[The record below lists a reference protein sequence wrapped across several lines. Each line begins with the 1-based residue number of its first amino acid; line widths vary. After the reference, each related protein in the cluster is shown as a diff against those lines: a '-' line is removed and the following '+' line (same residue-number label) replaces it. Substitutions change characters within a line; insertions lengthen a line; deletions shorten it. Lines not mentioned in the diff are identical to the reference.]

1 METFLNFTSLAMD
14 EHLTHMY
21 FDSARRE
28 PEWHVHVPGAHSS
41 IYHVENEMKK
51 NNENE
56 KENGAVSVQ

>member
-51 NNENE
+51 
-56 KENGAVSVQ
+56 KV